1 MKMMKMILMLMLT
14 LMSATAAADTAYVVH
29 ASEGVVLSEF
39 TRQRDACDA
48 ATREELARLLSN
60 RPIVTVREDAMLFT
74 TMRVDSEAKTFRLG
88 VDAVGTWVF
97 GTKVLT
103 VSLHHF
109 RMGSAT
115 VLDVELTRS
124 LGGRPCR
131 ELWSGVVSPVRTR
144 ETLRG
149 R

>member
-1 MKMMKMILMLMLT
+1 MRNTVTILLL
-14 LMSATAAADTAYVVH
+14 LAASAHADTAYVVH
-29 ASEGVVLSEF
+29 ASDGVVLSEF

-48 ATREELARLLSN
+48 ATRDELSRLLSN
-60 RPIVTVREDAMLFT
+60 RPVVTVSDVAMSFT
-74 TMRVDSEAKTFRLG
+74 TVAVDSKSRTFRLE

-124 LGGRPCR
+124 LAGRPCR
-131 ELWSGVVSPVRTR
+131 EVWSGIVSPVRTR